1 MAYLGQCIYTKYSN
15 QEQLYRLAFHA
26 NTLGQTLLSQHI
38 EGTIQKKGSC
48 NLSILKE
55 ILLDHVVF

>member
-1 MAYLGQCIYTKYSN
+1 MYIYSN

-38 EGTIQKKGSC
+38 KGTIKKKKGSC

-55 ILLDHVVF
+55 ILIDPVVF

>member
-1 MAYLGQCIYTKYSN
+1 MYIYSN

-38 EGTIQKKGSC
+38 KGTTKKKGSC

-55 ILLDHVVF
+55 ILIDPVVF